1 MTLCDRDY
9 SSYSLLYITALG
21 YWYWTTDWL
30 QNFITLLF
38 ILIIPVWNLDS
49 LTLLFVNILA
59 VLFHYL
65 PALLPRH
72 IFTLSVRYLL
82 TYLSRLIP
90 AFLTW
95 LIPTLLLSIHINNA
109 FSFSN
114 SGAHLLSHCIT
125 YFISSLLALLV
136 IYSLAPLFLNR
147 STFLLSNSFTL
158 LFISMLCYLLLYNLA
173 VHVRDIM
180 TLFFML
186 QITLVLG
193 YIVSLSFSSC
203 LTNFLIYCVALILRN
218 FITLLLWNRLS
229 PGNLDSMAL
238 FSRLVVHLSV
248 PHSATLLFIISGAL
262 FFMRGHFMWHLNS
275 VTLLSRFIPAFIFPD
290 CSAGRDN
297 AVSTSN

>member
-1 MTLCDRDY
+1 M
-9 SSYSLLYITALG
+9 
-21 YWYWTTDWL
+21 TDWL
-30 QNFITLLF
+30 QNFFTFLF
-38 ILIIPVWNLDS
+38 VLIVPVWNLDS
-49 LTLLFVNILA
+49 VTLLFVNMLA
-59 VLFHYL
+59 VLLHYL
-65 PALLPRH
+65 PALLPGH
-72 IFTLSVRYLL
+72 IFTLGFRYLL

-125 YFISSLLALLV
+125 NFISSLVTLLV
-136 IYSLAPLFLNR
+136 IDSLAPLFLNR
-147 STFLLSNSFTL
+147 STFFLSNSFTL
-158 LFISMLCYLLLYNLA
+158 LFISMLCFLLLDNLT
-173 VHVRDIM
+173 VHMRDVM

-186 QITLVLG
+186 QITLVLS
-193 YIVSLSFSSC
+193 YIISLSFSSC

-218 FITLLLWNRLS
+218 FFTLLLWNRLS

-262 FFMRGHFMWHLNS
+262 FFIGSHFMW
-275 VTLLSRFIPAFIFPD
+275 
-290 CSAGRDN
+290 
-297 AVSTSN
+297 

>member
-30 QNFITLLF
+30 QNFFTFLF
-38 ILIIPVWNLDS
+38 VLIVPVWNLDS
-49 LTLLFVNILA
+49 VTLLFVNILA

-65 PALLPRH
+65 PALLPGH
-72 IFTLSVRYLL
+72 IFTLGVRYLL
-82 TYLSRLIP
+82 AYLSRLIP

-125 YFISSLLALLV
+125 NFISSLVTLLV
-136 IYSLAPLFLNR
+136 IYSLALLFLDR

-158 LFISMLCYLLLYNLA
+158 LFVSMLCYLLLDNLA

-180 TLFFML
+180 TLFF
-186 QITLVLG
+186 
-193 YIVSLSFSSC
+193 
-203 LTNFLIYCVALILRN
+203 
-218 FITLLLWNRLS
+218 
-229 PGNLDSMAL
+229 
-238 FSRLVVHLSV
+238 
-248 PHSATLLFIISGAL
+248 
-262 FFMRGHFMWHLNS
+262 
-275 VTLLSRFIPAFIFPD
+275 
-290 CSAGRDN
+290 
-297 AVSTSN
+297 